1 MDQISELKRSER
13 KQKEVLQAVV
23 QLVEDVIAELNLDT
37 AKLNRLKE
45 RARNIH
51 FLLR

>member
-13 KQKEVLQAVV
+13 KQREVLQAMV
-23 QLVEDVIAELNLDT
+23 QLIEDLIAELGLET
-37 AKLNRLKE
+37 AKSNRLKE